1 MTRFLAYFDLL
12 GYKNFI
18 KKNTVEHLDYRTAH
32 FARNIEMALSDGKR
46 KESRNL
52 GGYISDISQSNV
64 NTLNFSDTV
73 VFRTNGN
80 SYQDFIINSITADE
94 QRFML

>member
-18 KKNTVEHLDYRTAH
+18 EKNTVEHLDYRTTH
-32 FARNIEMALSDGKR
+32 FARNIEMALSSDGER

-52 GGYISDISQSNV
+52 GGYVSDISQSNV
-64 NTLNFSDTV
+64 NTLNFFDTV
-73 VFRTNGN
+73 VFWTNGN
-80 SYQDFIINSITADE
+80 SYQDFIINAIIADE
-94 QRFML
+94 